1 MSILSDEIDNRYPL
15 PEAGAD
21 TMVSMSRVQ
30 AEMLQ
35 RKAYAAGALRQF
47 TEAEVESAAKTC
59 FETYW
64 RLLYGRDDMT
74 WENDSSVASTEL
86 FTIIART
93 TLDTARA
100 KTTEES

>member
-47 TEAEVESAAKTC
+47 TQEEVEAATRALY
-59 FETYW
+59 ETW
-64 RLLYGRDDMT
+64 RAPSYPE
-74 WENDSSVASTEL
+74 WEQYKHCARYQDYTDATRAALEA
-86 FTIIART
+86 ART
-93 TLDTARA
+93 KAV
-100 KTTEES
+100 EE